1 MGPMLRMALTA
12 LRPVSSSP
20 PNSAPSRSARGVL
33 ELVPGPFGGPS
44 MWGPEFDKYNE
55 FGKWWKMEFESLDG
69 YDTEFKL
76 NPVYEQFTPLPAD

>member
-1 MGPMLRMALTA
+1 
-12 LRPVSSSP
+12 
-20 PNSAPSRSARGVL
+20 
-33 ELVPGPFGGPS
+33 

-76 NPVYEQFTPLPAD
+76 NPVYEQFTPRKCFPYLLTEAATGDPVRIWRKNKNVRVTKNYKPYSPVEV